1 VPPLQPPPPPSL
13 PCIPP
18 PPASSLPC
26 NPALALLHLP
36 PLISPRRGIHGAAL
50 AHPPANLAAA
60 SMAPPSP
67 STPRVGVPLPYGCL
81 ATVKS
86 SMAAVADGAEGVEED
101 VGASSSMGSAAAESP
116 AASPSSMG
124 SAASTG
130 VTMPPPSP
138 SPPPP
143 PISQRHAIPA
153 RLSLIDARPSLQ
165 RSCLSASSP
174 PRRPC
179 SPPAPSLTAAFVGL
193 IRPRNFRVAPNP
205 CPHRAQ
211 RRRCQRGPHD
221 GSFSA
226 SNLLLRRPR
235 FLPLPAPRQA

>member
-138 SPPPP
+138 SPPRQSRSGTP
-143 PISQRHAIPA
+143 SQLVYLSSMPAHPCRGRVCRPLPHRVAHAPH
-153 RLSLIDARPSLQ
+153 
-165 RSCLSASSP
+165 
-174 PRRPC
+174 PRR
-179 SPPAPSLTAAFVGL
+179 A
-193 IRPRNFRVAPNP
+193 
-205 CPHRAQ
+205 
-211 RRRCQRGPHD
+211 
-221 GSFSA
+221 
-226 SNLLLRRPR
+226 
-235 FLPLPAPRQA
+235 